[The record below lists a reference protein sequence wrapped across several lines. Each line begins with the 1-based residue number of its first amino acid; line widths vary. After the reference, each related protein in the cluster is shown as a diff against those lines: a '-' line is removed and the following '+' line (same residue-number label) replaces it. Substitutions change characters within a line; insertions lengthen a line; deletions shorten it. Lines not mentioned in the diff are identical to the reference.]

1 METNEAG
8 TPLWCWPSGGPLL
21 EKREKGGTPV
31 CFSADPYEQYPRQ
44 RALNGGVLA
53 FLGKEST

>member
-1 METNEAG
+1 MKRAP
-8 TPLWCWPSGGPLL
+8 PLWCWPSGGPLL

-31 CFSADPYEQYPRQ
+31 CFSADPYEQYPRL
-44 RALNGGVLA
+44 RVPNGGVLA